1 MLHFLFLN
9 KFTLLLSL
17 VFFLIVFR
25 YFCFF
30 SNILI
35 IFSIRYKALIT
46 VKYIPN
52 INTDMTMLQVD
63 TVGLQATYLTT
74 FFFFLTSCISLPV
87 I

>member
-52 INTDMTMLQVD
+52 INTDMAMLQV

-74 FFFFLTSCISLPV
+74 FFFLTSCISLPV